1 LTYQGR
7 AGHMWPAPG
16 RHMCRPAG
24 SYMYDPEQQINEQ
37 LDAPIYAH
45 SVLAAAGAADLGQSR
60 RQFRLGVVGPVEA
73 LADCRVGRELLV

>member
-37 LDAPIYAH
+37 LGASIYAR
-45 SVLAAAGAADLGQSR
+45 SVLAAARAANLGQPR
-60 RQFRLGVVGPVEA
+60 RQDRLGLIGPVEA
-73 LADCRVGRELLV
+73 LADSRVWGELLV